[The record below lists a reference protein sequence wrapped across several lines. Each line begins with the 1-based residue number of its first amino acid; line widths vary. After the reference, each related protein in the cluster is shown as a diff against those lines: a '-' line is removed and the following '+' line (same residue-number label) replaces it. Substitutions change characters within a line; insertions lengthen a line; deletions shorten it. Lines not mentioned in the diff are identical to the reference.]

1 MTKLKGRRVESPSSI
16 NTYKQCPRKYFYQYI
31 EKLPGSTSIHL
42 IRGSVVHSVLEDF
55 YDIEIDETTNFR
67 HLHMRA
73 LSLFTKYWKKNKVK
87 LDGLGLTQ
95 DELQFFFDESV
106 MMIQNWFNRFKNK
119 MNARM
124 EEERETFAQ
133 AFVKLTPIREEEYR
147 SEAFMVRGFVD
158 LIHEIDGKTIVLD
171 YKTSKK
177 DDMTEPYRLQLAIY
191 AMLYE
196 EKHGKKPDYVGI
208 DFLKSIEKLLPV
220 DDELVQHAKF
230 ELEQIHASTVS
241 NEMADY
247 QQRPS
252 PLCKWRSGQCD
263 FYDTCFGNVSIEEF
277 KKRKKR

>member
-1 MTKLKGRRVESPSSI
+1 
-16 NTYKQCPRKYFYQYI
+16 
-31 EKLPGSTSIHL
+31 
-42 IRGSVVHSVLEDF
+42 
-55 YDIEIDETTNFR
+55 
-67 HLHMRA
+67 
-73 LSLFTKYWKKNKVK
+73 
-87 LDGLGLTQ
+87 
-95 DELQFFFDESV
+95 
-106 MMIQNWFNRFKNK
+106 
-119 MNARM
+119 
-124 EEERETFAQ
+124 
-133 AFVKLTPIREEEYR
+133 
-147 SEAFMVRGFVD
+147 MVRGFVD